1 MKRLLILTAAVL
13 IASCGAV
20 RAQNCIVVDSEKIF
34 KSIGAYNQ
42 AITTLDALAESYQK
56 QVDAKFALVEQAYNK
71 YMAEKEYLSPSAQQT
86 REEAILKQEREAT
99 ELQESIFGQE
109 GELIQKR
116 KELIQPIQ
124 KQVFDAI
131 ERYAKA
137 NGIEVVIDK
146 ASNPTLLY
154 TADRADR
161 TQEVI
166 KMLQ

>member
-1 MKRLLILTAAVL
+1 MKRLLILTVAVL

-42 AITTLDALAESYQK
+42 AVTTLDALAESYQK
-56 QVDAKFALVEQAYNK
+56 QVDAQFALVEQNYNR
-71 YMAEKEYLSPSAQQT
+71 YMAEKESLTPSAQHA

-99 ELQESIFGQE
+99 EFQESIFGQE
-109 GELIQKR
+109 GELIKKR

-131 ERYAKA
+131 DRYAKA
-137 NGIEVVIDK
+137 NGIDIVIDK
-146 ASNPTLLY
+146 ASNPTLLFS
-154 TADRADR
+154 ADRADR

-166 KMLQ
+166 RMLQ

>member
-154 TADRADR
+154 TADRANR

>member
-116 KELIQPIQ
+116 KDLIQPIQ

>member
-42 AITTLDALAESYQK
+42 AVTTLDALAESYQK
-56 QVDAKFALVEQAYNK
+56 QVDAQFALVEQAYNK
-71 YMAEKEYLSPSAQQT
+71 YMAEKEYLSPSAQRT

-131 ERYAKA
+131 DRYAKA
-137 NGIEVVIDK
+137 NGIDVVIDK

-154 TADRADR
+154 TSTRADR